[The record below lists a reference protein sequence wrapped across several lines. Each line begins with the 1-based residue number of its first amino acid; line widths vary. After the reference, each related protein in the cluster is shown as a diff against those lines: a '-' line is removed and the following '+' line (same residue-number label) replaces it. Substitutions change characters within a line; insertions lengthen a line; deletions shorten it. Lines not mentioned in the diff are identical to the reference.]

1 MIITVTAP
9 FARERLGG
17 KPARMAAGAQGR
29 RGRRRRNGA
38 RRRAAGG
45 SSSGDP
51 KHSGAAGRVDDALTQ
66 VFTLVSFTLL
76 YFLSETLLYCT
87 VLYPGTRVV
96 T

>member
-1 MIITVTAP
+1 MITVTAP

-38 RRRAAGG
+38 RRWAAGG

-66 VFTLVSFTLL
+66 FFTLVSFI
-76 YFLSETLLYCT
+76 FFIGDST